1 MDGIERATIENGDDG
16 TIRVAFTGSATEQA
30 LLLRSLIEDGH
41 QICSFTEAAMDL
53 EDVFMRV
60 TTGRVH

>member
-1 MDGIERATIENGDDG
+1 MDGVERASIENGDDG
-16 TIRVAFTGSATEQA
+16 TLRVAFTGGTTEQA
-30 LLLRSLIEDGH
+30 LLLRTLIEDGH
-41 QICSFTEAAMDL
+41 HLCSFSEAAMDL